1 MLLRIAAIVAAML
14 FVAPGVATAQ
24 PTAKAPVTIHVGAIP
39 AEVAAELFYGVDM
52 GFFKKAGLDVDI
64 QFFNNGS
71 AIAAAVAAGALDLGL
86 SDLMSV
92 INAHARGLPFVY
104 AAPGL
109 LSTLK
114 APTFGLLVPPNS
126 PIRDA
131 KDFNG
136 KTVAVSGLRNIAQIA
151 ASAWIDANGGD
162 SKTVHFVEVPFPA
175 LVPALAQGKIDASAA
190 NEPWMTLA
198 TDKGNRLVFMEK
210 GALAPA
216 FLLSGWV
223 TTRDWA
229 RKNPGPLARFVGAIR
244 EIATWANKNPQA
256 SAPILAKYT
265 KLDVAVVE
273 RMHRGQF
280 AERFDPGYVQ
290 PVIDAAAKYGVI
302 SAGFPAAAIIEDA
315 K

>member
-1 MLLRIAAIVAAML
+1 MVLRFLAAVAAML
-14 FVAPGVATAQ
+14 LATSSVANAQ
-24 PTAKAPVTIHVGAIP
+24 SAAKAPVMIHIGAIP
-39 AEVAAELFYGVDM
+39 SEVSGELFYGADM
-52 GFFKKAGLDVDI
+52 AFFKKAGLDVDI
-64 QFFNNGS
+64 QFFNNGG
-71 AIAAAVAAGALDLGL
+71 AIAAAVASGALDLGL

-92 INAHARGLPFVY
+92 INAHSHGVPFVY

-109 LSTLK
+109 LSTIK
-114 APTFGLLVPPNS
+114 PPTFGLLIPPNS
-126 PIRDA
+126 PIHDG

-162 SKTVHFVEVPFPA
+162 SKTVHFVEVPFPS
-175 LVPALAQGKIDASAA
+175 LVPALAAGTIDAAVG

-198 TDKGNRLVFMEK
+198 TDKGDRIIFMQK

-223 TTRDWA
+223 TTRDWVQ
-229 RKNPGPLARFVGAIR
+229 KNPDTLARFVAAIH
-244 EIATWANKNPQA
+244 EIAVWANKNPQIA
-256 SAPILAKYT
+256 APILAKYT
-265 KLDVAVVE
+265 KIDAAIIA
-273 RMHRGQF
+273 RIHRGEF

-302 SAGFPAAAIIEDA
+302 ASGFPAAAIIDDP